1 MKIWYYENMKM
12 CESAALLLDAAI
24 ALNMTS
30 SDAVESYGLEEM
42 LIATIKQFSEF
53 LESRGDEW
61 NWKLE
66 TWLYT
71 RYMDFMAL

>member
-1 MKIWYYENMKM
+1 MSEKKKEKLSPFDQNLKNIKQFHENMKM

-30 SDAVESYGLEEM
+30 SDTVESYGLEEM

-61 NWKLE
+61 N
-66 TWLYT
+66 
-71 RYMDFMAL
+71 

>member
-1 MKIWYYENMKM
+1 MKM

-61 NWKLE
+61 N
-66 TWLYT
+66 
-71 RYMDFMAL
+71 